1 MNMNK
6 YSIFD
11 DLKRIDQLLVG
22 FDNQFDRLSKLHDA
36 TKNFPIYPP
45 YNIKKIGDNK
55 YIIEIAVAGFS
66 KSDIDIKLED
76 STLTVSGSS
85 KNNNEENYVFKGIG
99 MRDFNRKFA
108 LNEQVQVIGADISN
122 GMLRIA
128 LEQIIPEHMKPR
140 HIQISD
146 ELEIISNFVNLKTQE
161 KLLVEH
167 NT

>member
-6 YSIFD
+6 YSLFD
-11 DLKRIDQLLVG
+11 DLKRIDQFLVG

-36 TKNFPIYPP
+36 TKNLPTYPP

-55 YIIEIAVAGFS
+55 YVIEIAVAGFS
-66 KSDIDIKLED
+66 KSDMTIKLED
-76 STLTVSGSS
+76 STLTVIGSS
-85 KNNNEENYVFKGIG
+85 NDANAENYVYRGIG
-99 MRDFNRKFA
+99 MRNFTRKFA

-128 LEQIIPEHMKPR
+128 LEQIIPEHLKPR
-140 HIQISD
+140 TIQISD
-146 ELEIISNFVNLKTQE
+146 NSDVISNFANLKTPE
-161 KLLVEH
+161 KLLVEN